1 MYVSLVVY
9 ASLFRMTEFHIT
21 FAHAVLYSSHTF
33 SHILLFLHLGYE
45 AEDEVS
51 LVIKEEVSEEVL
63 SHKSI
68 TGIRKL
74 VLLPLQTILVTV
86 FLYLLLLPLHVYV
99 GTLILYTVRSACM

>member
-1 MYVSLVVY
+1 M
-9 ASLFRMTEFHIT
+9 
-21 FAHAVLYSSHTF
+21 
-33 SHILLFLHLGYE
+33 FLHLGYE

-63 SHKSI
+63 SHKLM

-86 FLYLLLLPLHVYV
+86 LLYLLLLPLDVCV
-99 GTLILYTVRSACM
+99 GTLHSVKYMHVIR